1 MPVIHFLRNF
11 QRRGEG
17 AGFRYRALTG
27 WGKGG
32 FCKKLLLQPDP
43 SRWTLPLSSY
53 LSMRQMAVLPRETVT
68 TGKKYCTTRM
78 MVRGMLSTVLSLF
91 T

>member
-1 MPVIHFLRNF
+1 VLGSVTGLS
-11 QRRGEG
+11 QDGEREDF
-17 AGFRYRALTG
+17 A
-27 WGKGG
+27 
-32 FCKKLLLQPDP
+32 KLLLQPDP

-68 TGKKYCTTRM
+68 TGKKYCTTKM